1 MVNNPLAMQKTQVR
15 SLDQE
20 DPLDKGIA
28 THSRVLSWKIPWTEE
43 PGRLQLLG
51 RTELDTTEPTNIP
64 SCLKVFSKAERL
76 AVKAESSAYWDAR
89 VTREGQQ
96 PFCLTSL
103 TCFLFVHPGTLSHS
117 WRVFD
122 LYAYGSLNHPQ
133 PCLSWWWPLEGTV
146 YIASPRSFHSF
157 CSCC

>member
-51 RTELDTTEPTNIP
+51 RTELDMTEPTNIL
-64 SCLKVFSKAERL
+64 SCLK
-76 AVKAESSAYWDAR
+76 
-89 VTREGQQ
+89 
-96 PFCLTSL
+96 
-103 TCFLFVHPGTLSHS
+103 
-117 WRVFD
+117 
-122 LYAYGSLNHPQ
+122 
-133 PCLSWWWPLEGTV
+133 
-146 YIASPRSFHSF
+146 SFQRQRD
-157 CSCC
+157 